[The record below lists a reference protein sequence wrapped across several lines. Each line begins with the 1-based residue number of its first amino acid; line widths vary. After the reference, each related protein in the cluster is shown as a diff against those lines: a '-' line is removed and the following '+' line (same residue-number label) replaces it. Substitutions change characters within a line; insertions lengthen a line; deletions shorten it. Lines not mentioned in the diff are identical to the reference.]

1 MKIDIEFSQTPT
13 DDELK
18 KMLTLIERDVL
29 SNLTTFWT
37 KAVPIIAAE
46 TARVFVTQGYGGWAD
61 LDPDYA
67 KWKARVRPLVTILRL
82 TDKYFKAATEK
93 GAPGNLIKKTRKNLT
108 YGIDISAF
116 DPPYPIYLEVRTE
129 KMPARP
135 VWSKL
140 AGSNALREKLV
151 VALRDWTSKKVQKEL
166 KKVFS

>member
-1 MKIDIEFSQTPT
+1 MIDIKFSQTPT
-13 DDELK
+13 DEELK
-18 KMLTLIERDVL
+18 KMLTLIERDVM

-46 TARVFVTQGYGGWAD
+46 TARIFVTQGYGGWQA
-61 LDPDYA
+61 LSPNYT

-82 TDKYFKAATEK
+82 TDKYFKAATQK
-93 GAPGNLIKKTRKNLT
+93 GDPGNLIKKTRKKLT

-116 DPPYPIYLEVRTE
+116 DPPYPIFLEEGTA

-135 VWSKL
+135 VWSNL
-140 AGSNALREKLV
+140 ASSNALREKLV
-151 VALRDWTSKKVQKEL
+151 IALRDWTSKKVQKEL